1 VADADEIDKCVEEL
15 IHASQT
21 YDRAVDVVSAFEMLY
36 TTSKTLPATVRHFE
50 RFPRLTHPDGNP
62 CTPDFTVVFHDGGGL
77 AGEVARIAQN
87 EESVDGVCKQLLRYD
102 ALEELPVTPEGVV
115 EKVKYA
121 DVVLLAPLTVGAP
134 TVKRILHD
142 RLGDPEHWYSPTA
155 VPCILQFGFDEG
167 KLIIQRPQDPAN
179 GDLREEE
186 RMDGISSWFAGG
198 GQINV
203 PPEMFAPIKAAKA
216 FINDGVDDLYLA
228 THLWA
233 KTFPTIESAREDG
246 LGALLSTT
254 VAELAGDLRTRFGY
268 IRQADVLRAM
278 KLLQTA
284 RLAEATKD
292 AKWLVAWNRLPTRG
306 ERELQLNL
314 AGRVCDPPKTS
325 TIPRRR
331 AAAAKKAKPK
341 EGQQGLFGTV

>member
-1 VADADEIDKCVEEL
+1 VADADEIAKCVEER

-36 TTSKTLPATVRHFE
+36 TASKTLPATVRYFE

-87 EESVDGVCKQLLRYD
+87 EESVDGVCKQILRYD
-102 ALEELPVTPEGVV
+102 GLDELPVDAAGAV
-115 EKVKYA
+115 EKVKYT
-121 DVVLLAPLTVGAP
+121 DVVLLVPLTVGAP

-142 RLGDPEHWYSPTA
+142 RLADPDHWYSPTA

-167 KLIIQRPQDPAN
+167 KLIIQRPPDAAN
-179 GDLREEE
+179 GNLREDE
-186 RMDGISSWFAGG
+186 RGEGISSWFGDG

-203 PPEMFAPIKAAKA
+203 PPEMFASIKAAKA
-216 FINDGVDDLYLA
+216 FINDGVDELYLA

-233 KTFPTIESAREDG
+233 KTFPTMESAREDG
-246 LGALLSTT
+246 LGALLVTT
-254 VAELAGDLRTRFGY
+254 VDELAEDLRTRFGY
-268 IRQADVLRAM
+268 IRHRDVLRAM
-278 KLLQTA
+278 RLLQTA
-284 RLAEATKD
+284 KLAEATTD
-292 AKWLVAWNRLPTRG
+292 GKWMVAWNRLPARG

-325 TIPRRR
+325 TVPRRR
-331 AAAAKKAKPK
+331 AAAKKVEPK